1 MSARF
6 LGRAILFWLL
16 VTSANAS
23 AQSPSAPAEQESNPA
38 SGVGAAS
45 LQVAPTSHPAQQ
57 APHNMDEI
65 IERFTARERQEI
77 ETFAA
82 YKPIIETYVQLEKAD
97 AQMGTVPK
105 SDLYFLGQADFRGQL
120 KVHSLMEHTRK
131 GSLLWSFYPAGFLQ
145 MVFVDRAEFDKDH
158 YHFTYRKKEFLG
170 EVRCLVFDVVRT
182 SKARGPRFRGR
193 IWVEDQDFTIV
204 RINGA
209 YAPEIHFSVRRFED
223 EFYLHFDSWRLN
235 AAPGVWLPAYVF
247 SQELDEPVRIGAP
260 RYKAQTRLWGY
271 GLTPRSREEELNRLL
286 IESSE
291 KVKDEAAQHDRSPLE
306 EQREWRR
313 QAANNVFDVLE
324 KDGLVAPEGEVEK
337 TLNTIVNN
345 LIVTNNLEEVVE
357 LRCRVLMTS
366 NLEMFSMQDTI
377 VLSRGLIDVVP
388 NEETLAALLS
398 YEIADAMIP
407 KSAQD
412 QYGFSDILR
421 LKPTEVLRHLSFG
434 DKKLEALEN
443 SQKAMELL
451 KKSPYSGKLASAG
464 LFLSELQSQ
473 SKALKELISAR
484 LGNRVFL
491 TSQLLQAAPT
501 LEPGNTRQI
510 AALPVGS
517 RIKVDPWSDRIN
529 LMKTRQMA
537 PVSAREKMPFEV
549 TPIIPYLTRYV
560 ETTGAQEGSI
570 VPVAKNQ

>member
-1 MSARF
+1 MRARF
-6 LGRAILFWLL
+6 LGRAILFWSF
-16 VTSANAS
+16 VTSPNIS
-23 AQSPSAPAEQESNPA
+23 AQSPTT
-38 SGVGAAS
+38 
-45 LQVAPTSHPAQQ
+45 LQ

-65 IERFTARERQEI
+65 IERVTTRERQEV
-77 ETFAA
+77 EAFGV
-82 YKPIIETYVQLEKAD
+82 YKPIIETYIQIEKAD
-97 AQMGTVPK
+97 AQMGTVPQ
-105 SDLYFLGQADFRGQL
+105 SDLYFLGQADFRGHL
-120 KVHSLMEHTRK
+120 KVHSLLESTRK

-170 EVRCLVFDVVRT
+170 EVRCLVFDVTRT

-204 RINGA
+204 RLNGD
-209 YAPEIHFSVRRFED
+209 YAPEIHFSVRHLED
-223 EFYLHFDSWRLN
+223 EFYLHFDSWRIN
-235 AAPGVWLPAYVF
+235 TAPGLWLPAYVF
-247 SQELDEPVRIGAP
+247 SQELDEPVRFGGP

-271 GLTPRSREEELNRLL
+271 GLTPRSREEELNRML
-286 IESSE
+286 IESSD
-291 KVKDEAAQHDRSPLE
+291 KVKDEAAQRDRSPLE

-324 KDGLVAPEGEVEK
+324 RDGLVAPEGEVEK

-345 LIVTNNLEEVVE
+345 LIVTNNLEEVVD

-377 VLSRGLIDVVP
+377 VLSRGLIDVLP
-388 NEETLAALLS
+388 NEETLASLLS
-398 YEIADAMIP
+398 YEIADAMVP

-421 LKPTEVLRHLSFG
+421 LTPTEVLRHLSFE
-434 DKKLEALEN
+434 DKKTEALEN
-443 SQKAMELL
+443 SQKALELL
-451 KKSPYSGKLASAG
+451 KKSPYSGKLANAG
-464 LFLSELQSQ
+464 LFLSELQSK
-473 SKALKELISAR
+473 SKALKQLISAR
-484 LGNRVFL
+484 LGNQVFL
-491 TSQLLQAAPT
+491 TSQLLQAAPA
-501 LEPGNTRQI
+501 LEPGNARQI

-549 TPIIPYLTRYV
+549 TPIIPYLTRYA
-560 ETTGAQEGSI
+560 ETTAAQESSSVSI
-570 VPVAKNQ
+570 AKNK